1 MRIARVA
8 KPKLWDG
15 RVITAARGL
24 AGLTI
29 LELAAAADVTE
40 RTIRRIEANREIV
53 VAPKLRHGHVS
64 RDIWDRIVDALNAA
78 GVELTPPGDD
88 HGAGAR
94 YHRS

>member
-1 MRIARVA
+1 M
-8 KPKLWDG
+8 PKRQVVWDG
-15 RVITAARGL
+15 KVIAAARAL

-29 LELAAAADVTE
+29 IELAIASGVDE
-40 RTIRRIEANREIV
+40 RTIRRIESNRQIT

-64 RDIWDRIVDALNAA
+64 RDIWDRIVDALEAA